1 MQSHITY
8 EKRISPKR
16 PQYNKLDFI
25 QREHQKGFKAYL
37 TRRLIHSAGDQSVKH
52 MIDKHQCPESMNQV
66 STTFLPV
73 MIRLPNESCK
83 SAKLVNWMAIECAVV
98 LAEDRMT
105 PYR

>member
-1 MQSHITY
+1 M

-16 PQYNKLDFI
+16 LKYNKIDFI
-25 QREHQKGFKAYL
+25 RREHQKGFKAYL
-37 TRRLIHSAGDQSVKH
+37 TRRLIHSTGDQSVNN
-52 MIDKHQCPESMNQV
+52 MIDNNQCSKSMNQV

-83 SAKLVNWMAIECAVV
+83 SATLVNWMAIECAVV
-98 LAEDRMT
+98 LAEDRIA

>member
-1 MQSHITY
+1 M

-16 PQYNKLDFI
+16 LNYNKLDFI

-37 TRRLIHSAGDQSVKH
+37 TRRLIHSAGDQSVTNR
-52 MIDKHQCPESMNQV
+52 IDKNQCPKSMNQV

-83 SAKLVNWMAIECAVV
+83 SAKLVNWMAVECAVV
-98 LAEDRMT
+98 LAEDRVA